1 MQKLCEIWFN
11 THGKA
16 IAQTKVFDKNDALW
30 KLKAYNG
37 RVVCAW
43 LAHATLKLARAAPSP
58 ERLILA
64 DCMSPPEIFFETI
77 LKLQIPS
84 NSTGPHWAFFCRSVN
99 WGPNFQ
105 SAALTGFHCTQVRC
119 KPGAIEGRKC
129 WPVFATCFN
138 KTLVKLCGNHAWR
151 DQIWCWSRSRAE
163 AVDIRDTGF
172 KYLRC
177 KKMLAGLAMRTR
189 GSSIQFQKIM
199 RGNFIRIHNID
210 RFHEHAFLWTIKNSQ
225 EEPIAVVSNPKS
237 TCDLASEI

>member
-1 MQKLCEIWFN
+1 MEKQSRKPRFLTKTMPYGNSRRTMGVWSA
-11 THGKA
+11 HGWHMLPWNWQGQPRA
-16 IAQTKVFDKNDALW
+16 QRGYSLLIACHHLRFFWGQFWNYKFH
-30 KLKAYNG
+30 
-37 RVVCAW
+37 RS
-43 LAHATLKLARAAPSP
+43 TLS
-58 ERLILA
+58 
-64 DCMSPPEIFFETI
+64 IFF
-77 LKLQIPS
+77 
-84 NSTGPHWAFFCRSVN
+84 RSVN

-129 WPVFATCFN
+129 WPVFATCLN

-225 EEPIAVVSNPKS
+225 EEPIAVVSNPQS